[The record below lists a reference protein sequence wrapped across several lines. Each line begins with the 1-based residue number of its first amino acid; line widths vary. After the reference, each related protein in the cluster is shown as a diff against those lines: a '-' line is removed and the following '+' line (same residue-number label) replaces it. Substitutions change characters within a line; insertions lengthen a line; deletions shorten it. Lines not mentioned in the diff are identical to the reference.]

1 MGELIFLGILAII
14 GVIMFGMSFGFQ
26 TSLLDKSGGPALY
39 PRIVIVVLVI
49 FLVVRCVMIIR
60 SQEELKKKFH
70 FLEILQGSR
79 LIYLLLLLGYAV
91 IIKPLGFVISSVIF
105 AVIAVT
111 FLHKKQYGTFIT
123 GKKAAVL
130 YPIMILSIVALYY
143 VFTNYF
149 NVLLPGGI
157 LDF

>member
-79 LIYLLLLLGYAV
+79 FIAASGLCGHYQTVGICYKQCNLCSDCSDIFTQKAIWHFYHWQKSGCFVSDYDSFHSCLVLCIY
-91 IIKPLGFVISSVIF
+91 
-105 AVIAVT
+105 
-111 FLHKKQYGTFIT
+111 
-123 GKKAAVL
+123 
-130 YPIMILSIVALYY
+130 
-143 VFTNYF
+143 
-149 NVLLPGGI
+149 
-157 LDF
+157 